1 MFLLVTDLFDILLEE
16 PERQALVKLDL
27 LGVPLGLEL
36 AVVGEDLVDDGED
49 VAGALLVIS
58 CGVHGLRGRP
68 RLLGTEG
75 NSEI

>member
-36 AVVGEDLVDDGED
+36 PVVGEDFVDDGED
-49 VAGALLVIS
+49 VTGALLVIS
-58 CGVHGLRGRP
+58 RGVHRLGRRP
-68 RLLGTEG
+68 RFL
-75 NSEI
+75 